1 VRYKLA
7 ILKVLAKQPG
17 GRATLDEVRRE
28 AARIVSSLDQV
39 QLKRFNAIGDVDI
52 CHSGLVL
59 RDDDGWQI
67 TRAGLALLDR
77 LEDVTGCLLET
88 FSSPTTAA
96 VEPTN
101 KLVRSEEPLRPFA
114 PETGMPLAFDRPSS
128 EDRPTTAAAE
138 IQFAK
143 QIRSFNPHRIEKLSI
158 VAGGRKFFR
167 SLGAF
172 ITTIIDTIRPQSAPR
187 NPVGFQRRS
196 ERSMQTAANAAFALL
211 ALLSVIACVLA
222 AIAFGQIQSLKT
234 DIAVLRRELL
244 PVRER
249 LTKFEQAE
257 KQRQELEQQDETQNK
272 SEPETKKSSDEAG
285 NTATALE
292 LTREEIQTIRD
303 YIKPAPSTGAAAPT
317 INVGDAVSGAT
328 TSLPSQLTEKI
339 PKLQGAR
346 FTTRN
351 GSIILVRR
359 ASRQADAVLGPK

>member
-1 VRYKLA
+1 
-7 ILKVLAKQPG
+7 LKVLAKQPG

-28 AARIVSSLDQV
+28 AGRIVSSLDQIE
-39 QLKRFNAIGDVDI
+39 LKCFGALGDVDI

-77 LEDVTGCLLET
+77 LEDVTGSSLET
-88 FSSPTTAA
+88 SSSPATAA

-101 KLVRSEEPLRPFA
+101 KFIRTEESLRPFA
-114 PETGMPLAFDRPSS
+114 PETGMPLDLDPPSS
-128 EDRPTTAAAE
+128 EDRQTTAAAE

-143 QIRSFNPHRIEKLSI
+143 PQIRNFDPHRTEKFSI
-158 VAGGRKFFR
+158 IARSRKLFR

-172 ITTIIDTIRPQSAPR
+172 ITTTIDTTRRQSALR
-187 NPVGFQRRS
+187 NPGGFQRRS
-196 ERSMQTAANAAFALL
+196 ERSIQTTANAAFALL

-222 AIAFGQIQSLKT
+222 AIAFGQLQSLKA
-234 DIAVLRRELL
+234 DIAVLRREFL

-249 LTKFEQAE
+249 LAKFEQAE
-257 KQRQELEQQDETQNK
+257 TQRQELEQQDEAQRK

-303 YIKPAPSTGAAAPT
+303 YIKPAPSAATAAPT
-317 INVGDAVSGAT
+317 ISIGDAVSGAT
-328 TSLPSQLTEKI
+328 IPLPSPLTEKI

-359 ASRQADAVLGPK
+359 ASRQADAVLGPN

>member
-28 AARIVSSLDQV
+28 AGRIVSSLDQV
-39 QLKRFNAIGDVDI
+39 ELKRFNAIGDVDI

-114 PETGMPLAFDRPSS
+114 PETGMPLALDPPSS
-128 EDRPTTAAAE
+128 ENRQTLAAAE

-143 QIRSFNPHRIEKLSI
+143 PQIRSFDRHRIEKFSI
-158 VAGGRKFFR
+158 IAGGRKLFR

-172 ITTIIDTIRPQSAPR
+172 ITTNIDTTRRQSAPR
-187 NPVGFQRRS
+187 NPAGFQRKS
-196 ERSMQTAANAAFALL
+196 ERSIQTAANAAFALL

-222 AIAFGQIQSLKT
+222 AIAFGQLQSLKV
-234 DIAVLRRELL
+234 DIAGLRRELL
-244 PVRER
+244 PVKER
-249 LTKFEQAE
+249 FAKFEEAE
-257 KQRQELEQQDETQNK
+257 NQRRDQDKQQEAQKRSETGKDQ
-272 SEPETKKSSDEAG
+272 SAEVRSDPTPL
-285 NTATALE
+285 N
-292 LTREEIQTIRD
+292 LTREEIQLVRE
-303 YIKPAPSTGAAAPT
+303 YIKPAPSPASAGPE
-317 INVGDAVSGAT
+317 INVGDAVGGAMIP
-328 TSLPSQLTEKI
+328 LPSALTDKV
-339 PKLQGAR
+339 PKLVGAR

-351 GSIILVRR
+351 GTIVLVKKD
-359 ASRQADAVLGPK
+359 SRHADAVLGPN